1 MYTKIDTDD
10 EGDITI
16 RKVVEHIRAVE
27 AGSGNNDW
35 VNNKLD
41 GMISEC
47 RNNTHVEL
55 EEFLVSKQGLL
66 LLGQAQGRL

>member
-1 MYTKIDTDD
+1 MYSKIDTDD

-27 AGSGNNDW
+27 AGSGNNTW

-41 GMISEC
+41 TMITES
-47 RNNTHVEL
+47 RGNNTHVEL
-55 EEFLVSKQGLL
+55 KEFLVNTLL
-66 LLGQAQGRL
+66 T

>member
-41 GMISEC
+41 GMVSEC
-47 RNNTHVEL
+47 RSDTHVEL
-55 EEFLVSKQGLL
+55 EEFLVMSTSIQD
-66 LLGQAQGRL
+66 